1 MIARGDQQIAQR
13 ATLKLLIAAIF
24 VVSIDSRVIT
34 PILPAIA
41 DDLGVT
47 IGRAGLIVTAYLLP
61 YGLFQLFYGPLA
73 DRKGHVRVICFALFG
88 FAIGEALCAL
98 SPGLPA
104 LVGFRLLTGMVAA
117 AIFPLVLAWIGETV
131 DYTHRQSII
140 GYTVMAASIG
150 QVLSAA
156 AGGFM
161 AAVVSW
167 RTIFVLDGM
176 LALVIAVMMLR
187 AGLPRHEPV
196 VAGDRS
202 RLSPYRTV
210 LDDPRH
216 ILFLALVFVEGALTI
231 GAFSYFGALLRAR
244 DGYSYLAIG
253 FFIALFGL
261 TSVAMG
267 RFIGRAA
274 RVLGERRMIAVGG
287 IGVVLAYLMTTLQ
300 PSLVV
305 FPLAMLL
312 CGATFTLM
320 HSTLQT
326 RATELAPAARATSIS
341 LFAFALFLG
350 SSVGALVAAQA
361 IDRYGYNPTMI
372 GLGAG
377 MALVAVVATARAITW
392 SQPGRIQ
399 TEHHLTNNEAANR
412 GGS

>member
-1 MIARGDQQIAQR
+1 
-13 ATLKLLIAAIF
+13 
-24 VVSIDSRVIT
+24 
-34 PILPAIA
+34 
-41 DDLGVT
+41 
-47 IGRAGLIVTAYLLP
+47 
-61 YGLFQLFYGPLA
+61 
-73 DRKGHVRVICFALFG
+73 
-88 FAIGEALCAL
+88 
-98 SPGLPA
+98 
-104 LVGFRLLTGMVAA
+104 MVAA

-196 VAGDRS
+196 VAVDRS